1 MGYFI
6 LGQLKPIIHDGGA
19 IGAQQV
25 FTGNPEF

>member
-19 IGAQQV
+19 IGPQQV